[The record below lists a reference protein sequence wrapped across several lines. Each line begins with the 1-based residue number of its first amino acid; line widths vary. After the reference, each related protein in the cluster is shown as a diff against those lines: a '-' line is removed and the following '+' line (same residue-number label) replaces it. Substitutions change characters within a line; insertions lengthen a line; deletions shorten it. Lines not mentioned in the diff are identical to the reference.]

1 VKNKIIDKLKPLIN
15 WLKSIRRNSKIFV
28 YLIFVGIAT
37 VLWFLNKL
45 NNTYSAEIVYPVEY
59 SNEPKDQ
66 KILNILQPNII
77 LKITAPGYTL
87 LRYQMQTTSKPI
99 DFDLKKGN
107 ITKKSANTHYILT
120 REYKT
125 KVAEQLPSDVKLE
138 SIEPDTLFFRF
149 TKIIS
154 VKKKVT
160 PVYNLT
166 FEQQH
171 RLKEKPFCSPDSV
184 IVTGPKI
191 ILDTLETVYTQP
203 ISIKKVNKTTKRNV
217 SIKEINEIT
226 TKPKRVVVNI
236 KVEQYTEAEITV
248 PVKIINVPDSIN
260 LISFT
265 DSVNVKGIVGLS
277 SYDLLTADDF
287 QVVLDYNNINP
298 SISREGKISLIKHP
312 SFFNFTNL
320 NPEKVEFLIEKQ

>member
-1 VKNKIIDKLKPLIN
+1 VKNNIIEKLKSLIN
-15 WLKSIRRNSKIFV
+15 GLKSIRSNSKIFV

-120 REYKT
+120 RDYKT
-125 KVAEQLPSDVKLE
+125 KVAEQLPSDVRLE
-138 SIEPDTLFFRF
+138 GIEPDTLFFRF

-160 PVYNLT
+160 PIYNLT

-171 RLKEKPFCSPDSV
+171 RLKEKPFCTPDSV
-184 IVTGPKI
+184 VITGPKI
-191 ILDTLETVYTQP
+191 ILDTLKTIYSQP
-203 ISIKKVNKTTKRNV
+203 INIKKVNKTTKRNV
-217 SIKEINEIT
+217 SLKEVNEIT

-236 KVEQYTEAEITV
+236 NVEQYTEAEITV

-260 LISFT
+260 LVSFT

-277 SYDLLTADDF
+277 SYDLLSADDF
-287 QVVLDYNNINP
+287 QVVLDYKSINP
-298 SISREGKISLIKHP
+298 NLSREGKISLIKYP
-312 SFFNFTNL
+312 SFFDFTNL
-320 NPEKVEFLIEKQ
+320 TPEKVEFLIEKQ